1 MKLRVGMAL
10 IAGVGCGLLGM
21 RRAALGMRR
30 EQELRA
36 WLDSTAEAAAV
47 VAEESAM
54 PLPEVFR
61 KSACTGSPQTVL
73 MAIVEHMVH
82 IAGNSGTCVRYFAEQ
97 RHELDD
103 GGRTGTNQS
112 NVCRRGARLAGSAL
126 SDGGANRG
134 MVTKGVAPGGRKKT
148 AGWTACGHAGM
159 DSGHWFDAIRT
170 VIREGSAAGRAD

>member
-36 WLDSTAEAAAV
+36 WLETLQKLQLLLQ
-47 VAEESAM
+47 ESAM

-73 MAIVEHMVH
+73 MAIAEHMVQYPRETAAH
-82 IAGNSGTCVRYFAEQ
+82 AFDTLQNSGMNWMENGNESVECLPAWSTARWLCVVRRWRKQ
-97 RHELDD
+97 RNGYKGRCTRRKKKD
-103 GGRTGTNQS
+103 GGMDGLRSRWDGQ
-112 NVCRRGARLAGSAL
+112 RAL
-126 SDGGANRG
+126 
-134 MVTKGVAPGGRKKT
+134 V
-148 AGWTACGHAGM
+148 
-159 DSGHWFDAIRT
+159 
-170 VIREGSAAGRAD
+170 

>member
-36 WLDSTAEAAAV
+36 WLETLQKLQLLLQ
-47 VAEESAM
+47 ESAM

-73 MAIVEHMVH
+73 MAIAEHMVQYPRETAAH
-82 IAGNSGTCVRYFAEQ
+82 VFDTLQNGSMNWMTAEERERISRMFAGVEHGSLTLRCQAVAQTEEWLKLALHQAEEK
-97 RHELDD
+97 RRRD
-103 GGRTGTNQS
+103 G
-112 NVCRRGARLAGSAL
+112 RLA
-126 SDGGANRG
+126 
-134 MVTKGVAPGGRKKT
+134 VTL
-148 AGWTACGHAGM
+148 GWTAGIGLTL
-159 DSGHWFDAIRT
+159 FLL
-170 VIREGSAAGRAD
+170 

>member
-36 WLDSTAEAAAV
+36 WLETLQKLQLLLQ
-47 VAEESAM
+47 ESAM

-73 MAIVEHMVH
+73 MAIAEHMVQYH
-82 IAGNSGTCVRYFAEQ
+82 CPLRCLHQ
-97 RHELDD
+97 
-103 GGRTGTNQS
+103 
-112 NVCRRGARLAGSAL
+112 
-126 SDGGANRG
+126 
-134 MVTKGVAPGGRKKT
+134 
-148 AGWTACGHAGM
+148 
-159 DSGHWFDAIRT
+159 
-170 VIREGSAAGRAD
+170 